1 MRNKLYLSLIT
12 VLLAVVGWTAHA
24 QLQRISPTSQD
35 LTDATPDSTRE
46 FEVWLVDQSDS
57 FGKTYGGTLRIYDGA
72 DLNDRD
78 ASSAKPTDV
87 LDLGGATANLC
98 VTQTG
103 ANPVRPHMLSF
114 NATHSHAILTFVAS
128 GHVVVYEAA
137 TRTPVAC
144 VRTTAS
150 AGGQRQAHA
159 AQPTPNDAYILVAN
173 QDGKRVDRI
182 TTDYATNTFVLD
194 ATLDLANGV
203 TSNGV
208 RREFEGRPDN
218 APILVVPDATSTR
231 AFVTLRGGGLFV
243 IDPTTTPMEILAEYD
258 KTTVQANGFGGAEA
272 NGRMYINSGAGHVV
286 TNPSKFAIYRFP
298 LSGYAASNPPNT
310 PAPVG
315 VFSADDDTVSS
326 AHQAHGGTHGAHGA
340 HGALER
346 DAHGMVATKQNRYL
360 WVLDRARS
368 VAEVFDTASD
378 AHVNTIVFN
387 HPLSDDLTPDLA
399 DLSPSG
405 YRMFVSL
412 RGPNP
417 LSGSPHAATGSTP
430 GMGVIHVS
438 HKGKHGA
445 LKSVIQISNIDTAGV
460 ERADVHAIRVRLK

>member
-1 MRNKLYLSLIT
+1 MRNKLYLSLIV
-12 VLLAVVGWTAHA
+12 VLLCIVGWTAHA
-24 QLQRISPTSQD
+24 QLQRSSPT
-35 LTDATPDSTRE
+35 LPGFTEATPGSARD

-57 FGKTYGGTLRIYDGA
+57 FGKTYGGTIHIYEGS
-72 DLNDRD
+72 DLNRRD
-78 ASSAKPTDV
+78 ASSATPTDV
-87 LDLGGATANLC
+87 LDLSGATAALC

-103 ANPVRPHMLSF
+103 ADPVRPHMLAF

-128 GHVVVYEAA
+128 GHVVVFEAA

-144 VRTTAS
+144 VRTS
-150 AGGQRQAHA
+150 AGAGEQRQAHA
-159 AQPTPNDAYILVAN
+159 AQPTPDDAYILVAN
-173 QDGKRVDRI
+173 QNGKRVDRI

-203 TSNGV
+203 TPNGV
-208 RREFEGRPDN
+208 LREFEGRPDN
-218 APILVVPDATSTR
+218 APILVVPDATGSL

-258 KTTVQANGFGGAEA
+258 KTTVHANGFGGVEA
-272 NGRMYINSGAGHVV
+272 NGRMYINSGAGHAD
-286 TNPSKFAIYRFP
+286 TNPSEFAIYRFP

-315 VFSADDDTVSS
+315 VFSDDDDTASSS
-326 AHQAHGGTHGAHGA
+326 AHEAHRAYGAH
-340 HGALER
+340 ER
-346 DAHGMVATKQNRYL
+346 DAHGMVAAKRNRYL

-378 AHVNTIVFN
+378 AHVNTIALN

-399 DLSPSG
+399 DLSPAG
-405 YRMFVSL
+405 HRMFVSL

-430 GMGVIHVS
+430 GLGVIQVKQGG
-438 HKGKHGA
+438 KGGE
-445 LKSVIQISNIDTAGV
+445 LKSVVEISNVDAGGV
-460 ERADVHAIRVRLK
+460 ERADAHAIRVRLK